1 MRFMMI
7 VKANADSEAG
17 KLPSSEAIAAMGR
30 YNEALIN
37 AGVMLAGEGLQSSAK
52 GARVKSVKG
61 KLIVTDGPFSETKEL
76 IAGFWIIDV
85 KSKQEALEWV
95 KRIPFEDG
103 EEIELRQVFEAS
115 DFPVDS
121 VSEEHLAKEQAWREA
136 NQKPVTR

>member
-61 KLIVTDGPFSETKEL
+61 KFIVTDGPFSETKEL